1 MSALPP
7 KADILRARRDVRF
20 VPKADIG
27 WVYGIA
33 ISANPQAM
41 LVRAMP
47 VVFPSALTL
56 KPFSVEAEQKTPLR

>member
-1 MSALPP
+1 MSALCQ
-7 KADILRARRDVRF
+7 KRTSAGFTAL
-20 VPKADIG
+20 
-27 WVYGIA
+27 
-33 ISANPQAM
+33 ANPHAM